1 MQKPTSVEAYLESLP
16 EERRSAL
23 QKLRETIVAAAPEAE
38 EGITY
43 SMPGFLLDGHGF
55 VSYAAFDDHYSFFPM
70 SSKAIDAH
78 RDELGSRVTGKG
90 TIRLEYGRPLPTALV
105 KKVVRTRLAEATAKR
120 RADMTG
126 AGRLQTLAA
135 SGVPLVHHRQQ
146 PRRRIPVPDRH
157 ARVDRRRDDPAQP
170 AL

>member
-1 MQKPTSVEAYLESLP
+1 MQKPKSVEAYLESLP

-23 QKLRETIVAAAPEAE
+23 QKLRRRSSPRRPRRRR
-38 EGITY
+38 ITY
-43 SMPGFLLDGHGF
+43 SMPGFLLDGRGF

-90 TIRLEYGRPLPTALV
+90 TIRLAYGRPLPTALV

-120 RADMTG
+120 GGQR
-126 AGRLQTLAA
+126 
-135 SGVPLVHHRQQ
+135 
-146 PRRRIPVPDRH
+146 
-157 ARVDRRRDDPAQP
+157 
-170 AL
+170 